1 MDPRAIRAGVGA
13 SLAALLVGAALGTYG
28 GWAPVF
34 DLAGSQLGSWA
45 VAIVLGTVLA
55 YIYGYWFNAFL
66 PGTPVIR
73 GVIFGALVWILMLI
87 LGGVS
92 SFFKEATYPNPAG
105 PTVFL
110 ALMLHV
116 VWGSLLGIL
125 YEVR

>member
-1 MDPRAIRAGVGA
+1 MDPRAIRAGVSA
-13 SLAALLVGAALGTYG
+13 SLIALLVGAAFGTYG
-28 GWAPVF
+28 GWSPVF
-34 DLAGSQLGSWA
+34 ELAGTIFGFWA

-73 GVIFGALVWILMLI
+73 GVIYGLLVWILMLI

-92 SFFKEATYPNPAG
+92 TFFKEATYPNPAG

-110 ALMLHV
+110 TLMLHV
-116 VWGSLLGIL
+116 VWGTVLGIL

>member
-13 SLAALLVGAALGTYG
+13 SLAALLVGAAFGTYG

-73 GVIFGALVWILMLI
+73 GVIFGVLVWILMLI

-92 SFFKEATYPNPAG
+92 SFFKEATYPDPAG

-110 ALMLHV
+110 TLMLHV